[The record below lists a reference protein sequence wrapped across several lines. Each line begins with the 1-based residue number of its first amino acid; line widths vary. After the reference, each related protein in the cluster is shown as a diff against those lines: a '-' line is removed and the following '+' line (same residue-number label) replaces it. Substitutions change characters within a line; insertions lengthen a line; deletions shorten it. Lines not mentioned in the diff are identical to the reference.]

1 MTLPMLAAADARTQI
16 RTVLDVAGQSYLE
29 SADVAVAERLSL
41 GEALE
46 RFVNLARRKQ
56 WDASIGAA
64 AASLEL
70 EPCPIIAVL
79 GELNAGKSSV
89 VATFLGPEGRRRLPR
104 GEEDAAGTH
113 RFVYWVPQRWL
124 DDA

>member
-1 MTLPMLAAADARTQI
+1 MGSMAISAKKPELDARTQI
-16 RTVLDVAGQSYLE
+16 RAVLDVAREPYLE
-29 SADVAVAERLSL
+29 SGDATPQERLSL

-46 RFVNLARRKQ
+46 RFVDIARRKQ

-70 EPCPIIAVL
+70 EPCPIIAAL

-89 VATFLGPEGRRRLPR
+89 VATFLG
-104 GEEDAAGTH
+104 
-113 RFVYWVPQRWL
+113 
-124 DDA
+124 